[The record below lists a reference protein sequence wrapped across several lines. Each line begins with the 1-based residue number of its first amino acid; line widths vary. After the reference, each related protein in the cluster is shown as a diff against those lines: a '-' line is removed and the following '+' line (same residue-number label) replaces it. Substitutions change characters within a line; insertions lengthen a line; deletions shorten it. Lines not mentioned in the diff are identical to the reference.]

1 MDSSPSFLVRNEFL
15 IRRLHSLSGL
25 IPVGAYMVVHL
36 IVNASI
42 LESEATFQKNVHQIH
57 SLGSLLPVV
66 EWGFIFLPLIFH
78 AVFGFVIIRGGL
90 PNQNSYPYGANF
102 RYSLQ
107 RASGMIA
114 MVFIFFHVFHLHG
127 WFHTEGWLETAKNL
141 NGANFRPFNAA
152 SSLHL
157 ALRGFAM
164 PALYMIGV
172 AACVFH
178 LANGIWTMGITWG
191 AWVSPAA
198 QKRAGWVCL
207 LFGLAL
213 MVFSCS
219 AMVGVKKV
227 DLERALEV
235 ENNAVEVR
243 LKTGEISEEAAEH
256 KRFDTEEL
264 EKAEE
269 AARKQKEAV
278 DDNGD
283 DAIAEATE

>member
-1 MDSSPSFLVRNEFL
+1 
-15 IRRLHSLSGL
+15 
-25 IPVGAYMVVHL
+25 MVVHL

-90 PNQNSYPYGANF
+90 PNHSTYYYGSNV
-102 RYSLQ
+102 RYTLQ

-114 MVFIFFHVFHLHG
+114 MIFIFFHVFHLHG
-127 WFHTEGWLETAKNL
+127 WFHSEGWLETAKKL

-157 ALRGFAM
+157 ALQGFVM
-164 PALYMIGV
+164 PALYMFGV
-172 AACVFH
+172 TACVFH

-191 AWVSPAA
+191 AWVSPPA

-207 LFGLAL
+207 VFGLAL
-213 MVFSCS
+213 MVFSSS

-235 ENNAVEVR
+235 EENAVEVR
-243 LKTGEISEEAAEH
+243 RMTGEISESAAKH
-256 KRFDTEEL
+256 KQFDKEEL
-264 EKAEE
+264 EKAEK
-269 AARKQKEAV
+269 AAEEQKQANKDDSAIV
-278 DDNGD
+278 DASN
-283 DAIAEATE
+283 